1 MVGLPRR
8 ADGGGAGVLI
18 DADPLSLSE
27 LARVLGIIVQ
37 RI

>member
-1 MVGLPRR
+1 
-8 ADGGGAGVLI
+8 VLI